1 MRKLGDL
8 GASWSLV
15 LDSKKNFF
23 ESIVFQ
29 IDSKNFILIYSFP
42 KYGFSIKKWFSKYM
56 VFQNMVFQKNF
67 FESIVFQI
75 DSKNFILIYSFPKYG
90 FPKKISL
97 NL

>member
-1 MRKLGDL
+1 MSSIVLG
-8 GASWSLV
+8 GSSA
-15 LDSKKNFF
+15 FF
-23 ESIVFQ
+23 QKMESI
-29 IDSKNFILIYSFP
+29 LL
-42 KYGFSIKKWFSKYM
+42 FSKYM